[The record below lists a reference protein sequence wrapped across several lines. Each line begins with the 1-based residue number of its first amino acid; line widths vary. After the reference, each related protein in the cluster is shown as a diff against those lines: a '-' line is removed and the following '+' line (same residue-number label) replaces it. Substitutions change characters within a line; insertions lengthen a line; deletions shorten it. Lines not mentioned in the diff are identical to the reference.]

1 MNICFHTIKLKSG
14 LEKKSFLLDSNIL
27 ERVEII
33 SNKYEIV
40 FLTRFWELL
49 QKYITEIQSSF
60 DEKQCFEMSIMRL
73 CYVSLL
79 PTPFE
84 VLQEEKKKE
93 YNDSNNETIKE
104 KKPQNKNIKD
114 QIHENTD
121 NLARNLKFEPDKSSS
136 FDIKSFESQIE
147 KFKTLTNLIELE
159 SEMQTAYHLR
169 NSFRLNSLAEINSDK
184 KIGEIHLE
192 SISKKI
198 DSKNILWNAT
208 KIIEK
213 KTGKDGFSHYQ
224 VKKVKNLLVN
234 MTKRR
239 ILKLLKK

>member
-1 MNICFHTIKLKSG
+1 MI
-14 LEKKSFLLDSNIL
+14 
-27 ERVEII
+27 
-33 SNKYEIV
+33 
-40 FLTRFWELL
+40 
-49 QKYITEIQSSF
+49 
-60 DEKQCFEMSIMRL
+60 
-73 CYVSLL
+73 
-79 PTPFE
+79 
-84 VLQEEKKKE
+84 KKKE
-93 YNDSNNETIKE
+93 SQKENINDKSY
-104 KKPQNKNIKD
+104 
-114 QIHENTD
+114 ENTD

-208 KIIEK
+208 KLLK
-213 KTGKDGFSHYQ
+213 RRLGKDGFSHYQ

-234 MTKRR
+234 MTKKR
-239 ILKLLKK
+239 ILKLLRK